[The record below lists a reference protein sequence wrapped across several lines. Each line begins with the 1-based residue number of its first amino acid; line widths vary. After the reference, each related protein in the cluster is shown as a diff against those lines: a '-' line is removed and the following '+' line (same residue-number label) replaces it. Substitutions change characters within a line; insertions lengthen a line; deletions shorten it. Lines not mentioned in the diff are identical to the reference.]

1 MPLSYFSYKFPA
13 FLLLLFS
20 PWYWR
25 GVLHKSEWVSPSKSL
40 SSLYLPFRVWDP
52 TTTHLDDDKSRSAW
66 GTPRSCWS
74 ITSRAVFI
82 MGGLAELSL
91 CLGSPQASHPSFSPA
106 SNFCPADLTRIPVPY
121 RSCQAL
127 LVSAVF
133 AHIVVLLQILPL
145 FFLPGHVCLSFKL
158 QPIPYLLLSLASL
171 PSAWSCSLFLN
182 YPESTVSTELWPQ
195 TDLVLN
201 SDSDA

>member
-1 MPLSYFSYKFPA
+1 MTTADLPEGPLAPA
-13 FLLLLFS
+13 GALPPELCSLWAAL
-20 PWYWR
+20 
-25 GVLHKSEWVSPSKSL
+25 L
-40 SSLYLPFRVWDP
+40 SSVFAFR
-52 TTTHLDDDKSRSAW
+52 L
-66 GTPRSCWS
+66 
-74 ITSRAVFI
+74 
-82 MGGLAELSL
+82 
-91 CLGSPQASHPSFSPA
+91 LGSSQASHPSFSPA

-127 LVSAVF
+127 LVSALF

-158 QPIPYLLLSLASL
+158 QPISYLLLSLASP

-182 YPESTVSTELWPQ
+182 YPESTVSAGLWPQ